1 MNYHRRTP
9 VVMVFLCGL
18 LFQSCEEDFSP
29 KAPFEQKLVVFSLLT
44 AAQDTQY
51 VLISRTYDVE
61 GFDPFRNRLSPD
73 VSDAEVKVIR
83 DDGMTIFF
91 QDTTIQLDSNER
103 YGEEGVAYYAAG
115 FRILPRRLYRLE
127 VQSPAYGRVTASFGT
142 PDAVRIGH
150 SIDHETDDLLVTA
163 ISRGA
168 KGFLIRLFVVY
179 KLTSDK
185 IAVEKA
191 LEVPISIT
199 NDGERIFPQVDR
211 LNARRFR
218 RDLIAAVL
226 GDALRSA
233 SSGTVEDIGRRVVVW
248 ALDPNAYNYYQI
260 VRGFNDPFSVR
271 VDEPDYTN
279 IEGGLGVFGGLLVD
293 SLFVRTQ

>member
-18 LFQSCEEDFSP
+18 LLQSCEEDFSP

-44 AAQDTQY
+44 SARDTQY
-51 VLISRTYDVE
+51 VRLSRTYDVE
-61 GFDPFRNRLSPD
+61 GFDPFRNRQSPE
-73 VSDAEVKVIR
+73 VSDAEVKVIG
-83 DDGMTIFF
+83 DNGMTIFF
-91 QDTTIQLDSNER
+91 QDTTVQLDSNER
-103 YGEEGVAYYAAG
+103 YGEEGVAYYAPG
-115 FRILPRRLYRLE
+115 FQILPGSRYQLE

-142 PDAVRIGH
+142 PDLVRIGH
-150 SIDHETDDLLVTA
+150 SIDHETDDLVATVS
-163 ISRGA
+163 SRGA
-168 KGFLIRLFVVY
+168 KGFLLRLFVVY
-179 KLTSDK
+179 KVTSGN

-191 LEVPISIT
+191 LEVPVAIA
-199 NDGERIFPQVDR
+199 NDGKRIYPRVDR

-226 GDALRSA
+226 DEARRSV
-233 SSGTVEDIGRRVVVW
+233 SSGTVEEIGRRVVVW

-293 SLFVRTQ
+293 SLFVRTE